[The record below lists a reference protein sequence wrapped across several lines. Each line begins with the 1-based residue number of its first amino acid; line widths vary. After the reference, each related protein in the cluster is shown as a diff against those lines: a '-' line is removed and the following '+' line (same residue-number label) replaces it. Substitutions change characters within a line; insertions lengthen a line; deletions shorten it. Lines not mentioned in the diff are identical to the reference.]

1 MNRLK
6 DKIGE
11 CRQHLAELAGIV
23 PKSFEDYVDNKIKA
37 ACERYAERII
47 ECLVVLAFVLVKK
60 EKLGIPKDDAD
71 AFRILAN
78 KKIVPQVLAERLVQ
92 AKGMRNVIIHSYS
105 TVNDELVYEAVKGEL
120 PRDAEE
126 FLKAVEKTARQLK

>member
-6 DKIGE
+6 DKVGE
-11 CRQHLAELAGIV
+11 CRQYLAELADIV
-23 PKSFEDYVDNKIKA
+23 PKSFEDYVDNKTKA

-105 TVNDELVYEAVKGEL
+105 TVNDELVYGAVKGEL

-126 FLKAVEKTARQLK
+126 FLKAVEKTARQSK

>member
-6 DKIGE
+6 DKVGE
-11 CRQHLAELAGIV
+11 CRQYLAELAGIV
-23 PKSFEDYVDNKIKA
+23 PKSFGDYLDNKTKA

-126 FLKAVEKTARQLK
+126 FLKAVEKTARQSK